1 MASPGL
7 GLFSPILVFEQG
19 TPHLPSWS
27 NLASLPFT
35 SYHPKLC
42 PLFWGLLLTLF
53 HSFFSCLRAS
63 RGPASDGNILVATS
77 WAQPIVPSSRYS
89 SSLLS
94 PLLFPLLHF
103 FLSSLILSFL
113 PPPLLPPF
121 LLHQYSWIIPRHLFL
136 HLLSCSTKGFFGPN
150 ITRCTTL
157 PLLAA
162 LFLPPLLCSQG
173 GFNFTCVLLIEF
185 PK

>member
-35 SYHPKLC
+35 CYHPKLC

-63 RGPASDGNILVATS
+63 RGPASDSNILVATS
-77 WAQPIVPSSRYS
+77 WAQLIVPSSRYS
-89 SSLLS
+89 SSLLPPMPS
-94 PLLFPLLHF
+94 FSL
-103 FLSSLILSFL
+103 SLISSFL
-113 PPPLLPPF
+113 PSFFPSFLLPSYLPSF
-121 LLHQYSWIIPRHLFL
+121 SISIPGLSPDISFCTSCPAPLRDSLDQTSPGVPPSHCWLPYSYL
-136 HLLSCSTKGFFGPN
+136 HLRVPRVASTLHVF
-150 ITRCTTL
+150 C
-157 PLLAA
+157 
-162 LFLPPLLCSQG
+162 
-173 GFNFTCVLLIEF
+173 
-185 PK
+185 

>member
-35 SYHPKLC
+35 CYYPKLC
-42 PLFWGLLLTLF
+42 PLFWGLLFTLF
-53 HSFFSCLRAS
+53 HSFVSCLRAS
-63 RGPASDGNILVATS
+63 RGPASDSNILVATS
-77 WAQPIVPSSRYS
+77 WAQLIVPSSRYS
-89 SSLLS
+89 SSLLP
-94 PLLFPLLHF
+94 PLPSFSLSLPP
-103 FLSSLILSFL
+103 FLPSFL
-113 PPPLLPPF
+113 PPFLP
-121 LLHQYSWIIPRHLFL
+121 HQYSWIIPRHLFL

-157 PLLAA
+157 PLLAT